1 MTEPQAPSPTVA
13 VSVLPRRAGAPVPGF
28 FIDLLIGLG
37 VLLSVSV
44 GASVVWGLCRGFAL
58 AMQARRQGLTPV
70 PEQIAQALGQPGA
83 MAQMLMALA
92 STASA
97 ALLLYFWRRRAS
109 AREIQAS
116 RAAIAR
122 RSTWGL
128 IAAVALGVFVFSTA
142 IGSLAERLGIHPV
155 PTNLAL
161 MQEAIDQWPWFLIV
175 FAVALAP
182 AYEELLF
189 RRVLFGRL
197 LAAGRP
203 WLGMLLSSLAFALLH
218 EVPGISGNG
227 AWAILQLWLVYGAMG
242 TAFAWL
248 YWRTGTLWAPIVA
261 HGLNNAVALVALH
274 WFGIP

>member
-13 VSVLPRRAGAPVPGF
+13 MSTLPRHAGAPVLGF
-28 FIDLLIGLG
+28 FIDLLVGLG

-44 GASVVWGLCRGFAL
+44 GASVVWGLCRGFEL
-58 AMQARRQGLTPV
+58 AMQVRRQGLTPV

-109 AREIQAS
+109 VQERQAS

-122 RSTWGL
+122 RSTWVL
-128 IAAVALGVFVFSTA
+128 IAGVALGIFVFSTA
-142 IGSLAERLGIHPV
+142 FGVLTEHLGIHPV

-161 MQEAIDQWPWFLIV
+161 MEEAIDQRPWFLIA
-175 FAVALAP
+175 FAVVLAP
-182 AYEELLF
+182 ACEELLF
-189 RRVLFGRL
+189 RRALFGRL

-227 AWAILQLWLVYGAMG
+227 PWAILQLWLVYGAMG
-242 TAFAWL
+242 AAFAWL

-261 HGLNNAVALVALH
+261 HGLNNAVALAALH

>member
-1 MTEPQAPSPTVA
+1 MTEPQASPPPA
-13 VSVLPRRAGAPVPGF
+13 LALPPRAPAPVLGF
-28 FIDLLIGLG
+28 FIDLLVGLG
-37 VLLSVSV
+37 VLLTVSV
-44 GASVVWGLCRGFAL
+44 GAGLAWGVYRGFEL
-58 AMQARRQGLTPV
+58 AMQARRQGRVPQ
-70 PEQIAQALGQPGA
+70 PEQIAQAIGQPGA
-83 MAQMLMALA
+83 LGQMLMALV

-109 AREIQAS
+109 MQERRAS

-122 RSTWGL
+122 RATWGL
-128 IAAVALGVFVFSTA
+128 ILAVALGVFVFSST
-142 IGSLAERLGIHPV
+142 IGALAEQLGVHPV

-161 MQEAIDQWPWFLIV
+161 MEQAIDQWPWFLVV

-197 LAAGRP
+197 LQAGRP

-227 AWAILQLWLVYGAMG
+227 AWAIAQLWLVYGAMG
-242 TAFAWL
+242 AAFAWL
-248 YWRTGTLWAPIVA
+248 YWRTGTLWAPIIA
-261 HGLNNAVALVALH
+261 HGLNNAIALAALH